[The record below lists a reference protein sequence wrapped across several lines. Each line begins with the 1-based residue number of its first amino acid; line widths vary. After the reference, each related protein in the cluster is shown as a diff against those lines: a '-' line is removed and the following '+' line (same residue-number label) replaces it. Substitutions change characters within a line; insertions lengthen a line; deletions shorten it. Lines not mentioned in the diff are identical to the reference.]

1 MVKEKGKSLRG
12 GVQKVPTGIVG
23 LDEITG
29 GGVVTDLTEQKR
41 TEEILKAERLSRSI
55 LDQATEAIV
64 VCDEKGRIIRASQ
77 MAHEL
82 SAKNPLLQHFD
93 HIFPLRLSS
102 ESDFKSSELS
112 ILAPLSGEILRAIEA
127 SFRRDDGEVF
137 NLLLSAR
144 PLLDQKN
151 TIHGCVVTL
160 VDITERKQMEEK
172 LRQSEEKFRIV
183 ADNTYDMEFWV
194 NPEGHY
200 IFASPSCKR
209 ITGHEPDEFME
220 NPGLRRSIVHPE
232 DLPIFDKHRKEENK
246 EEMIPEEI
254 QFRIMH
260 TDGSIR
266 WIGHVCQRI
275 FDEGGHFLGIRG
287 SNRDITERKQ
297 LEETLR
303 ESEER
308 YRMLVET
315 APDAVVVHRDNRF
328 LYANS
333 AALQLYG
340 ADTLEQLT
348 AHPVSDLLH
357 PDEREP
363 VAERTRLV
371 IDGGKTP
378 VRETRLLRLDGQEV
392 SVEIT
397 AAPVTYQGL
406 RAVQT
411 IVRNITGRKEAEDA
425 IKASEERA
433 RDQAARL
440 QAVLDATPAMIWIA
454 HDRECQSISG
464 NRITYEFSR
473 VPEETDLSKSGPTPE
488 RLAHYRVFKDGV
500 ELTPQGMP
508 IQQVAAS
515 GQGLNDYA
523 MEFVFDDGTVRSLL
537 GNVTPVLDSK
547 GNPNGAIAAF
557 VDITERKRAEEELR
571 RSRDGLEI
579 RVQERTREVR
589 EQSRVLDSYFKF
601 SITPFVILDKDFN
614 FIRVNEAYAK
624 VCHREVS
631 EFFGHNHFEFYPS
644 DAKAKFEQVVQTKK
658 PYVATARPFSFPDHP
673 EWGTSYWNW
682 TLTPVLDAT
691 GEVDYLV
698 FSLEDITKRKRAEEA
713 LRAAHQ
719 YNRSLI
725 EASLDPLVTI
735 SKDGKIMDVNQATEL
750 TTGVLRNQLIG
761 NDFFDYFTEPE
772 KAREG
777 YQKVFSE
784 GSVRDYPLAI
794 QHTSGTITHVLYNAS
809 VYRNETGEV
818 EGVFAAA
825 RDITE
830 RKEAEKRNLATSA
843 LLRLFSEKSEKR
855 EYLNAVVELIQ
866 SWSGCRCTGIR
877 ILDEQGYIPYEA
889 YVGFSQEFWEKENRI
904 SVHQESCACTR
915 VVTGNPDP
923 QDLSMMTPQG
933 SFYCGNLSKSFAQLS
948 EAEKARFRDVCIQ
961 DGFLSVYVIPIC
973 YHEKIFGAI
982 HLADEREELLT
993 LKGIEFI
1000 ETMAPLIGEAINR
1013 FSLEEALRESE
1024 GRLRNLSSQL
1034 LIVQE
1039 TERRRISREIHDSI
1053 GQSLSAIKFR
1063 VENVLQQVGKKNFEE
1078 AAEPLRSL
1086 VPLVQESIEEARRIQ
1101 MDLRPSVL
1109 DDLGILATISWF
1121 CREFQATYPNLYIE
1135 KEITIR
1141 EDEVPD
1147 LLKTTIYRILQEAL
1161 NNIAKHSKAYLV
1173 SLSLKKKEGAIELA
1187 VQDNGQGFDLQRRHS
1202 IESPK
1207 GGFGLSSMRERV
1219 ELSGGVFVIESA
1231 LGKGTLIRATWPA

>member
-1 MVKEKGKSLRG
+1 MKTKPKTKQELLMEVEELRARLEEAEETLRAIRSGEVDALVVSGPEGDQIFTLKGAEQPYRVLIETMNEGAVTLTTDGTILYCNDRFAEMVKAPLQRVTGLPMYRFVAPADEKTFEAMLR
-12 GVQKVPTGIVG
+12 K
-23 LDEITG
+23 G
-29 GGVVTDLTEQKR
+29 GGRRSEINLQAEDGTSIPALLSVTPLKMEGTQAICMVVTDLTEQKR

-64 VCDEKGRIIRASQ
+64 VCDQKGRIIRTSQ

-82 SAKNPLLQHFD
+82 AAKNPLFQHFD
-93 HIFPLRLSS
+93 HIFPLRLGS
-102 ESDFKSSELS
+102 EADSKSSGLS
-112 ILAPLSGEILRAIEA
+112 ILAPLSGETLRAIEV
-127 SFRRDDGEVF
+127 SFRRDDGKVL

-144 PLLDQKN
+144 PLVDQKKS
-151 TIHGCVVTL
+151 IHGCVATL
-160 VDITERKQMEEK
+160 VDITERKQ
-172 LRQSEEKFRIV
+172 
-183 ADNTYDMEFWV
+183 
-194 NPEGHY
+194 
-200 IFASPSCKR
+200 
-209 ITGHEPDEFME
+209 
-220 NPGLRRSIVHPE
+220 
-232 DLPIFDKHRKEENK
+232 
-246 EEMIPEEI
+246 
-254 QFRIMH
+254 
-260 TDGSIR
+260 
-266 WIGHVCQRI
+266 
-275 FDEGGHFLGIRG
+275 
-287 SNRDITERKQ
+287 
-297 LEETLR
+297 LEEALR

-308 YRMLVET
+308 YRMLVEA
-315 APDAVVVHRDNRF
+315 APDAVVVDRDNRF

-340 ADTLEQLT
+340 ADTFEQLA

-357 PDEREP
+357 AGEREP
-363 VAERTRLV
+363 VAERIRLV
-371 IDGGKTP
+371 MGGKKTGL
-378 VRETRLLRLDGQEV
+378 RETRLLRLDGQEV

-406 RAVQT
+406 RAVQA
-411 IVRNITGRKEAEDA
+411 ILRDITGRKEAEDA

-523 MEFVFDDGTVRSLL
+523 LEFVFYDGTVRSLL

-557 VDITERKRAEEELR
+557 VDITDRKRAEEELR
-571 RSRDGLEI
+571 RSRDELEI

-614 FIRVNEAYAK
+614 FMRVNEAYAK

-761 NDFFDYFTEPE
+761 NDFFDYFTEPD

-784 GSVRDYPLAI
+784 GLVRDYPLAI

-877 ILDEQGYIPYEA
+877 ILDEQGYIPYEV

-973 YHEKIFGAI
+973 YHEKIFAAI

-1024 GRLRNLSSQL
+1024 GRLRHLSSQL

-1039 TERRRISREIHDSI
+1039 TERKRISREIHDSI

-1063 VENVLQQVGKKNFEE
+1063 VENVLHQVGKKNPKEGVE
-1078 AAEPLRSL
+1078 SLRSL
-1086 VPLVQESIEEARRIQ
+1086 IPLIQQSIEETRRIQ
-1101 MDLRPSVL
+1101 MDLRPSIL
-1109 DDLGILATISWF
+1109 DDLGILATINWF
-1121 CREFQATYPNLYIE
+1121 CREFQVTYPGIYIE
-1135 KEITIR
+1135 KEVNIQ
-1141 EDEVPD
+1141 EDEIPD
-1147 LLKTTIYRILQEAL
+1147 LLKTPIYRILQEAL
-1161 NNIAKHSKAYLV
+1161 NNIAKHSKAYMI
-1173 SLSLKKKEGAIELA
+1173 SLSLKKTERMIELT
-1187 VQDNGQGFDLQRRHS
+1187 VQDNGQGFDLEGLIPKEQS
-1202 IESPK
+1202 K
-1207 GGFGLSSMRERV
+1207 GGFGLTSMRERAD
-1219 ELSGGVFVIESA
+1219 LSGGVFVIEST
-1231 LGKGTLIRATWPA
+1231 LGKGTILRATWPT